1 MSDANPI
8 LVTGAA
14 GKVGAVG
21 RTVVER
27 LRQHNLPVRALVRR
41 HDERAEA
48 LSAMGAEVVV
58 GDLTHAVDVV
68 RALEDCRRMYFGMSV
83 SPTYLEARS
92 LQRQRHA
99 SAATS
104 RHSSTSRR

>member
-1 MSDANPI
+1 MSDQNPI

-27 LRQHNLPVRALVRR
+27 LRQHKLPVRALVRR

-58 GDLTHAVDVV
+58 GDLTHAAEIAQAV
-68 RALEDCRRMYFGMSV
+68 
-83 SPTYLEARS
+83 
-92 LQRQRHA
+92 
-99 SAATS
+99 
-104 RHSSTSRR
+104 